1 MYKNSI
7 SKPSFTTH
15 VPIQTPCTNCGQNGH
30 AYRHCLAPVLSYGML
45 VFRFTNPEWS
55 LASNL
60 CNSGSTLN
68 GTEQGG
74 PLQILMVQRK
84 DSLRFVEFVR
94 GKYNSKDIDYL
105 KQIFSNVTPEE
116 QALILRSEFHELWQH
131 VWGSPNPKSY
141 RNDFEQS
148 QIKFNELKTTPGS
161 TGVSLLQEI
170 IESAKP
176 IWNEPEWGFPKGR
189 RNRFEDDLK
198 CAIRETEEETGL
210 HKHQLSIF
218 ENVDPL
224 SETFYGDN
232 KVYYCHKYFL
242 AMANGAC
249 EVKLN
254 DSNPLMVREIRAIR
268 WAPVEEAMQ
277 LIRPENVEK
286 REILLRAISIFRN
299 FCPFSY
305 SRFFN
310 SHA

>member
-1 MYKNSI
+1 MYKNII
-7 SKPSFTTH
+7 SKPSFNTH
-15 VPIQTPCTNCGQNGH
+15 HAHSPCTNCGQNGH
-30 AYRHCLAPVLSYGML
+30 AYKHCLAPVLSYGML
-45 VFRFTNPEWS
+45 IFRFTNPDWS
-55 LASNL
+55 LATNL
-60 CNSGSTLN
+60 CSSLQTLN

-94 GKYNSKDIDYL
+94 GKYSTTDTEYL
-105 KQIFSNVTPEE
+105 RQILSNITPEE
-116 QALILRSEFHELWQH
+116 QDLILRSEFHELWQH

-148 QIKFNELKTTPGS
+148 QIKFNELKGSPGKE
-161 TGVSLLQEI
+161 GKSLLQEL
-170 IESAKP
+170 IESSKP
-176 IWNEPEWGFPKGR
+176 IWSEPEWGFPKGR

-210 HKHQLSIF
+210 HKHQLNIF
-218 ENVDPL
+218 ENVEPL

-232 KVYYCHKYFL
+232 KVNYCHKYFL
-242 AMANGAC
+242 AMANGSC
-249 EVKLN
+249 EVRLL
-254 DSNPLMVREIRAIR
+254 DSNPLMVREIRAIK
-268 WAPVEEAMQ
+268 WVPVDEAIE

-299 FCPFSY
+299 LCPFSY
-305 SRFFN
+305 GRFFN

>member
-7 SKPSFTTH
+7 TKPSFNTH
-15 VPIQTPCTNCGQNGH
+15 HNNVPCTNCGQNGH

-45 VFRFTNPEWS
+45 IFRFSNPEWS
-55 LASNL
+55 LANNL
-60 CNSGSTLN
+60 CTSGSTLN
-68 GTEQGG
+68 GTDQGG
-74 PLQILMVQRK
+74 QLQILMVQRK

-94 GKYNSKDIDYL
+94 GKYNISDIEYL
-105 KQIFSNVTPEE
+105 KQIFMNITPEE

-148 QIKFNELKTTPGS
+148 QLKFNELKSMPGKD
-161 TGVSLLQEI
+161 GKSLLQEL
-170 IESAKP
+170 IESSKS
-176 IWNEPEWGFPKGR
+176 IWDEPEWGFPKGR

-210 HKHQLSIF
+210 HKHQLNIF
-218 ENVDPL
+218 ENVEPL

-242 AMANGAC
+242 AMTNGPC
-249 EVKLN
+249 DVKVIET
-254 DSNPLMVREIRAIR
+254 NPLMVREIRAIR
-268 WAPVEEAMQ
+268 WVSVDEAIK

>member
-1 MYKNSI
+1 
-7 SKPSFTTH
+7 
-15 VPIQTPCTNCGQNGH
+15 
-30 AYRHCLAPVLSYGML
+30 ML

-60 CNSGSTLN
+60 CNTTNTLN

-74 PLQILMVQRK
+74 TLQILMVQRK

-94 GKYNSKDIDYL
+94 GKYNIKDTEYL
-105 KQIFSNVTPEE
+105 EQIFSNITREE
-116 QALILRSEFHELWQH
+116 QQLILRSEFHELWQH
-131 VWGSPNPKSY
+131 VWGSPNPKNY

-148 QIKFNELKTTPGS
+148 QIKFNELKNTPGS
-161 TGVSLLQEI
+161 GHKSLLEEL
-170 IESAKP
+170 IERSTP
-176 IWNEPEWGFPKGR
+176 LWDEPEWGFPKGR
-189 RNRFEDDLK
+189 RNRYEDDLK

-210 HKHQLSIF
+210 HKHQLNIF

-242 AMANGAC
+242 AMANGHC
-249 EVKLN
+249 EVRLN
-254 DSNPLMVREIRAIR
+254 NSNPLMVREIRSIRWVPVDEAIR
-268 WAPVEEAMQ
+268 

-310 SHA
+310 SHV